1 VPCAY
6 HRQQTI
12 ILFVQTDTAAFD
24 PALVGLADTLR
35 ALAHPARL
43 ALLQVLAERGTC
55 VCGALVDEL
64 PLAQSTVSQHLKV
77 LREAGLITGEVEG
90 TKSCYALD
98 AQAVADAA
106 GRFSTLA
113 QALRE
118 APGCSGPGCCG

>member
-1 VPCAY
+1 M
-6 HRQQTI
+6 T
-12 ILFVQTDTAAFD
+12 TETAPFD
-24 PALVGLADTLR
+24 PSLASLADTLK

-77 LREAGLITGEVEG
+77 LREAGLITGEIEG

-98 AQAVADAA
+98 AQAVAEAA
-106 GRFSTLA
+106 GRFSARSRAVL
-113 QALRE
+113 E
-118 APGCSGPGCCG
+118 APGCSGPGCC